1 MSDSNTGYLCKI
13 LQDSINPDGDRL
25 TTFHLRFPRLI
36 LAQFNTH
43 RVFSRNA
50 ASSRA
55 IPTNTL
61 VKRVKSDP
69 VIPAW
74 TKNQK
79 GMTGPQMSA
88 EEIGDLNSSYLSL
101 VSHVA
106 DRVEEIS
113 GQFSPHKQNINRL
126 LEPFLWVDVIVS
138 ATDWDNF
145 LGLRIADD
153 AQNEIG
159 IVAKAIAISL
169 FENEPSPID
178 WGEWHIPY
186 LLDEESK
193 LPQTKRIKISA
204 ARCAR
209 VSYKPH
215 DMDKCDIDRDLEL
228 AKNLVQSGHWSPF
241 EHQAQAWFGRHANFN
256 GFFQARMTIGHNR
269 SFEFKMAKINRWKA
283 ELKGTVSGIE

>member
-1 MSDSNTGYLCKI
+1 MTGYLCKI
-13 LQDSINPDGDRL
+13 LKDSINPEGNRL

-69 VIPAW
+69 IIPAW

-79 GMTGPQMSA
+79 GMTGPQMTA
-88 EEIGDLNSSYLSL
+88 DEVRDLNSSYLSL
-101 VSHVA
+101 VLDVA
-106 DRVEEIS
+106 DRVEEMS

-126 LEPFLWVDVIVS
+126 LEPFMWVDVIVS

-153 AQNEIG
+153 AQEEIE
-159 IVAKAIAISL
+159 IVAKSIAISL
-169 FENEPSPID
+169 YDNEPSPID
-178 WGEWHIPY
+178 WGEWHLPY

-228 AKNLVQSGHWSPF
+228 ADSLIQSGHWSPF
-241 EHQAQAWFGRHANFN
+241 EHQAQAWLGKHANFN
-256 GFFQARMTIGHNR
+256 GFTQARMTLGHNR
-269 SFEFKMAKINRWKA
+269 RFEFKTDKIDQWKH
-283 ELKGTVSGIE
+283 ELAGMVQGIE